1 MSELTFIGGLGAV
14 AQRYGLEEAVL
25 LHSCVFWWREHRAKR
40 ENFRDGRYWNHCS
53 VKAFAEL
60 MPWWTAKQV
69 RRIVESC
76 RTQGALLTA
85 NYNERKDDKT
95 LWYAPSDE
103 LLAYYGEAPEIADP
117 EPGANAQM
125 GAANAQMGKAN
136 AQMGKGANNR
146 NTCNN
151 PCSNPPI
158 VPPEVKKALDDY
170 AGEDRELRE
179 ALDGLAEN
187 RARMKKPI
195 KSMRAVRLLLAALDQ
210 LSGGV
215 REIKIAMLDKAVRCN
230 WLTVYAL
237 NKRDREEIER
247 TRAAP
252 ERQEKP
258 LKSVR
263 IEIIDGEEVAVCE

>member
-1 MSELTFIGGLGAV
+1 MSELTFIGGLGVV

-40 ENFRDGRYWNHCS
+40 ENFRDGRYWNHCT

-60 MPWWTAKQV
+60 MPWWSAKQV

-76 RTQGALLTA
+76 RAQGALLTA
-85 NYNERKDDKT
+85 NYNERNTDQT
-95 LWYAPSDE
+95 LWYSPSED
-103 LLAYYGEAPEIADP
+103 LLAFYGEAASGTDDP
-117 EPGANAQM
+117 ICPNGQIELPKRASPF
-125 GAANAQMGKAN
+125 AQMGKCN
-136 AQMGKGANNR
+136 KES
-146 NTCNN
+146 CNN

-158 VPPEVKKALDDY
+158 VPPEVKKALDEY

-187 RARMKKPI
+187 RALMKKPI
-195 KSMRAVRLLLAALDQ
+195 KSMRSVRLLLAALDQ

-237 NKRDREEIER
+237 NERDREEIER

-263 IEIIDGEEVAVCE
+263 IEVIDGEEVAVCE